1 MKSARFST
9 KQKRRTRSKK
19 SSAIIAGLFVIAAVA
34 LIVLGSWGIG
44 SIIQANNQSRL
55 DRIEEIYTSLKLNSA
70 YAITGQEL
78 FGEKKQY
85 ASSSDKTYAS
95 WTSYVHSD
103 TVDATYAE
111 IDDQIRSAGFERIED
126 PEEDAAI
133 TQATYQSKKG
143 EYIKVSVASKPFADA
158 FENASSMDKEVLSR
172 IAAQYDTNAGPSNV
186 IIYVN
191 LDTNSQ

>member
-1 MKSARFST
+1 MKSPRFST

-19 SSAIIAGLFVIAAVA
+19 SSAVIAVLFTIGAAA
-34 LIVLGSWGIG
+34 LIVFGSWGIR
-44 SIIQANNQSRL
+44 SIIEANNQSRI
-55 DRIEEIYTSLKLNSA
+55 DRIEAIYTSLKLNNA
-70 YAITGQEL
+70 YAITGQEI

-85 ASSSDKTYAS
+85 AANSDKTYAS
-95 WTSYVHSD
+95 WTSYVHTD

-111 IDDQIRSAGFERIED
+111 IDSQITSAGFERVED
-126 PEEDAAI
+126 PEAGAVI
-133 TQATYQSKKG
+133 TQATYMSKKG

-158 FENASSMDKEVLSR
+158 FEGASSMDKEVLSK
-172 IAAQYDTNAGPSNV
+172 IAEQYDINAGPSNV

>member
-1 MKSARFST
+1 MKSPRFNT

-19 SSAIIAGLFVIAAVA
+19 SSAVVAVLFIGGAVA
-34 LIVLGSWGIG
+34 LIAFGSWGIG

-55 DRIEEIYTSLKLNSA
+55 DRIEEIYTSLKLDNA
-70 YAITGQEL
+70 YAITGQEI

-85 ASSSDKTYAS
+85 AASSDKTYAS
-95 WTSYVHSD
+95 WTSYVHAD
-103 TVDATYAE
+103 TVQATYAE
-111 IDDQIRSAGFERIED
+111 IDSHITSVGFERIED
-126 PEEDAAI
+126 PEVDAVI
-133 TQATYQSKKG
+133 TQATYKSKKG

-158 FENASSMDKEVLSR
+158 FEGASSMDKEVLSR
-172 IAAQYDTNAGPSNV
+172 IAEQYDTNAGPSNV